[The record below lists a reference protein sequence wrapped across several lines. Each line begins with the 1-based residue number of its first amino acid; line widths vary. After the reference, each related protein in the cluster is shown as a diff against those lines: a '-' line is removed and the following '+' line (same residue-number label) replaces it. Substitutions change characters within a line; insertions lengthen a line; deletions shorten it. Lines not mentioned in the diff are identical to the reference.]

1 MCSLFPC
8 ISIFRGFFLLKSVKK
23 MFMCIGVKNRIV
35 TCEKCMS
42 WCEKGISEFWRY
54 VAQKHTA
61 ELGKFSNFLLTL

>member
-1 MCSLFPC
+1 
-8 ISIFRGFFLLKSVKK
+8 
-23 MFMCIGVKNRIV
+23 MFMCIGVKNHIV